1 MANEDDILQRI
12 ILEGSEEVR
21 KELSALGADGE
32 AALKRIETAG
42 NGDFGAGL
50 RKLSPDI
57 AKFQDGMAKAAAEGS
72 KLPGVF
78 GRIATAVRALKAN
91 STDFGKDF
99 TKQADDVTTSA
110 KGTATAIRGL
120 AFGLSALGK
129 LTGVHE
135 ISTFARALRFT
146 ASAASEIALPALIGA
161 LGSIAHSAAGAT
173 TVMQELAF
181 SAGELPATF
190 AAAANAALA
199 VGGSTEALGKSLA
212 RLPAL
217 TKAAAREQDASTKTS
232 RDYHD
237 ALDKASDAN
246 EHAVD
251 ALAPIAQRQR
261 ELNIQLAFGCISL
274 NNYHAAQRQ
283 LNGERERA
291 NQQIAAVDRA
301 EVKLS
306 QDYLRNRNAALDN
319 ASALTKLGLAGNS
332 AFAKLDSVGKE
343 DAIANALKNLSATDV
358 QKKAIALELFGE
370 NARNLF
376 PSLLK
381 GADGMKALRAES
393 ERIAPTFTDAQ
404 NAIGDRFLEATST
417 LSAAIGS
424 LKNAFGLAIA
434 PAFVDFINLV
444 RDALVSARP
453 AITTFGEAFGTVLKP
468 ILDGIGV
475 LITSVVV
482 PAFQILSKMFSV
494 FADNINSIFGTNLTG
509 AQLFV
514 ITIVSLVLAFAPL
527 VPLVILAAKALSD
540 LWTQLQKIDFVKS
553 LLASAQDAWDRISKG
568 FAGLWKIVKGL
579 FKDGVDGAA
588 AEFEK
593 LPPETQ
599 RIITD
604 AVKRAVDGL
613 LFLPRKVLEIVG
625 QIGDYFTGLW
635 EKIVDGAA
643 NAARRAGQ
651 FLGLIKPS
659 GTLTGETGDF
669 PLGLAGG
676 GSVRGPGTGTSD
688 SILARL
694 SNGEFVMQ
702 MRAVRKYGL
711 GFMAAVNSGKLDL
724 KRHLQG
730 FNLGGLVQS
739 MMPGPI
745 PRFASGGPVTAG
757 GLRPALIS
765 FDGVQFEAMMSD
777 NTLESLQKKSVAY
790 RSRRAG
796 KRPSYIGG

>member
-12 ILEGSEEVR
+12 ILEGGEEVR

-32 AALKRIETAG
+32 AALKKIEAAG

-50 RKLSPDI
+50 RKLSPEV

-78 GRIATAVRALKAN
+78 GRVATAIRALKAN
-91 STDFGKDF
+91 TTQFGKDF
-99 TKQADDVTTSA
+99 SEQADQATASA
-110 KGTATAIRGL
+110 KGTTSAIRSL

-129 LTGVHE
+129 VTGVHE
-135 ISTFARALRFT
+135 ISTFGRALRFT
-146 ASAASEIALPALIGA
+146 ASAASEIALPALVGI

-181 SAGELPATF
+181 SVGELPGTF
-190 AAAANAALA
+190 AAAANAAIA
-199 VGGSTEALGKSLA
+199 VGGSADALGKSLA

-217 TKAAAREQDASTKTS
+217 TKTAAREQAASAKS
-232 RDYHD
+232 ARDYND
-237 ALDKASDAN
+237 AIDKASDAN
-246 EHAVD
+246 AHAVE
-251 ALAPIAQRQR
+251 ALGPLAERQR
-261 ELNIQLAFGCISL
+261 GLTSQLTAGKIGLNDYF
-274 NNYHAAQRQ
+274 AAQRQ
-283 LNGERERA
+283 LDAERARA

-301 EVKLS
+301 EVKLQ
-306 QDYLRNRNAALDN
+306 QDHLRSSNAALEN
-319 ASALTKLGLAGNS
+319 ADSLTKLGIA
-332 AFAKLDSVGKE
+332 AATFKKLTSVEKQ
-343 DAIANALKNLSATDV
+343 DAIANALKNFSGSDV
-358 QKKAIALELFGE
+358 EKKAIALELFGE

-376 PSLLK
+376 PSLMK
-381 GADGMKALRAES
+381 GAEGMKALRAES

-434 PAFVDFINLV
+434 PAFIDFINLV
-444 RDALVSARP
+444 RDSLISARP
-453 AITTFGEAFGTVLKP
+453 AIASFGEAFGSVLKP

-475 LITSVVV
+475 IITGVLV
-482 PAFQILSKMFSV
+482 PAFGLLSSLASGLASV
-494 FADNINSIFGTNLTG
+494 INTVFGTNLTG
-509 AQLFV
+509 AQVFV
-514 ITIVSLVLAFAPL
+514 TVVVSLVLAFAPL
-527 VPLVILAAKALSD
+527 VPLVVLAAKAVSD
-540 LWTQLQKIDFVKS
+540 LWTQIQKLDFVKS
-553 LLASAQDAWDRISKG
+553 LLASAQDAWKKISDG
-568 FAGLWKIVKGL
+568 FAVLWKLIKGL
-579 FKDGVDGAA
+579 FAGGVDGAV

-593 LPPETQ
+593 LPPEGK
-599 RIITD
+599 RIFVNLVTD
-604 AVKRAVDGL
+604 AVDAL

-635 EKIVDGAA
+635 EKIVNGAA
-643 NAARRAGQ
+643 NAARQAGQ

-724 KRHLQG
+724 KKHLAG

-745 PRFASGGPVTAG
+745 PRFASGGPVTTG

-777 NTLESLQKKSVAY
+777 NTLDSLQKKSVAY
-790 RSRRAG
+790 RARRAG
-796 KRPSYIGG
+796 KRPGYIGG